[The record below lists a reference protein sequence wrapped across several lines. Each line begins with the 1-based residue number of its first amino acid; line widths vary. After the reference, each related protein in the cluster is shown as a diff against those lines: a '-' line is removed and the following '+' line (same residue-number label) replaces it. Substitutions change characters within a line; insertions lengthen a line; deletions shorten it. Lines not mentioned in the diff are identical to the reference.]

1 MNVKSSLK
9 HFLSSEKK
17 EENQDPGRR
26 RDFLQKAALG
36 GLGIGFMLPGD
47 NVAQEVE
54 YLTQKVSRNS
64 APSDLK
70 ITDLRIAWY
79 DRVPLIKIMT
89 NQGIYGLG
97 EVRDAGSPTYA
108 LFLKSRILGKN
119 PCSVEQIF
127 KNLKQF
133 GGHGRAGGGVS
144 GIEMALW
151 DLAGK
156 AYNVPVY
163 QLLGGKYRDKIR
175 MYADTPSSNDPQVT
189 GNRIKERMAKGFTF
203 VKIDFGLELLRD
215 VPDAVVGNKLWDFR
229 KAWTQEWMSYGQT
242 KHPFTSVQITDKGF
256 EVMLNYI
263 SRVREITG
271 FEVPIAAD
279 HFGHFDVNTA
289 IRLGKAVDKYRLA
302 WIEDII
308 PWMYTDQW
316 KEISHAIET
325 PTLTG
330 EDIYLKEEFIK
341 LCDSRAVDMV
351 HPDLASAGG
360 ILETKKIGDYA
371 EEKGIGMALHWAGS
385 PVSLM
390 ANVHC
395 AAATQNF
402 IALEHHHVD
411 DAGFEDLVTGIAKP
425 ILDNGFI
432 KVPETP
438 GLGIDL
444 NEKAIRARLRKGEEY
459 FAPTPQWD
467 QEQSWDRTWS

>member
-1 MNVKSSLK
+1 MNRNCQMDEFSEQKSRK
-9 HFLSSEKK
+9 RIT
-17 EENQDPGRR
+17 NGRR
-26 RDFLQKAALG
+26 EFLQKSALG
-36 GLGIGFMLPGD
+36 GLGLGFFFNSNNTEKEL
-47 NVAQEVE
+47 E
-54 YLTQKVSRNS
+54 YITQKVSRYS
-64 APSDLK
+64 GPSELK
-70 ITDLRIAWY
+70 ITDLRIAWW
-79 DRVPLIKIMT
+79 RNTPLIKLYT
-89 NQGIYGLG
+89 NQDIYGLG

-119 PCSVEQIF
+119 PCNVEQIF

-156 AYNVPVY
+156 AYGVPVY

-175 MYADTPSSNDPQVT
+175 MYADTPSSDDPAVT
-189 GNRIKERMAKGFTF
+189 ADRIKERMGKGFTI
-203 VKIDFGLELLRD
+203 VKIDFGLELLKGI
-215 VPDAVVGNKLWDFR
+215 PDTIIGENLWDLN
-229 KAWTQEWMSYGQT
+229 KGWTQEWMTYGQT
-242 KHPFTSVQITDKGF
+242 KHPFTSLQITEKGF
-256 EVMLNYI
+256 NIMLEYI
-263 SRVREITG
+263 NRVREITG
-271 FEVPIAAD
+271 YEIPIAAD

-302 WIEDII
+302 WLEDII
-308 PWMYTDQW
+308 PWFYTDQW

-341 LCDSRAVDMV
+341 LCDTHAVDMI

-371 EEKGIGMALHWAGS
+371 EEKGVSMALHWAGS

-411 DAGFEDLVTGIAKP
+411 DAGFEELAAGIAKP

-444 NEKAIRARLRKGEEY
+444 NEKAVKEQLRKGEEY

-467 QEQSWDRTWS
+467 KEQSWDRTWS

>member
-1 MNVKSSLK
+1 MKNSSGPEE
-9 HFLSSEKK
+9 LSATPDKGHS
-17 EENQDPGRR
+17 PSGRR
-26 RDFLQKAALG
+26 NFLQKAALG
-36 GLGIGFMLPGD
+36 GLAVGFMFPE
-47 NVAQEVE
+47 NKTESE
-54 YLTQKVSRNS
+54 IEFLTQRVNRYS

-119 PCSVEQIF
+119 PCNVEQIF

-175 MYADTPSSNDPQVT
+175 MYADTPSSSDPQVT
-189 GNRIKERMAKGFTF
+189 GDRIKSRMALGFTF
-203 VKIDFGLELLRD
+203 VKIDFGLELLRN
-215 VPDAVVGNKLWDFR
+215 VPDAVVGNKLWDLG

-242 KHPFTSVQITDKGF
+242 KHPFTSIQITDKGF
-256 EVMLNYI
+256 DVMLNYI

-271 FEVPIAAD
+271 YEVPIAAD

-308 PWMYTDQW
+308 PWFYTEQW

-411 DAGFEDLVTGIAKP
+411 DPGFEDLVTGISKP
-425 ILDNGFI
+425 ILDQGYI

-467 QEQSWDRTWS
+467 KEQSWDRTWS

>member
-1 MNVKSSLK
+1 MKKQDKQEGSQISNHFPNDRRSFLRKS
-9 HFLSSEKK
+9 
-17 EENQDPGRR
+17 
-26 RDFLQKAALG
+26 ALG
-36 GLGIGFMLPGD
+36 GLAMGTFLTQ
-47 NVAQEVE
+47 NSVAREIE
-54 YLTQKVSRNS
+54 FATQKVSRYS

-70 ITDLRIAWY
+70 ITDMRIAWA
-79 DRVPLIKIMT
+79 DNVPIIKIYT
-89 NQGIYGLG
+89 NQDIYGLG
-97 EVRDAGSPTYA
+97 EVRDGGSPTYA
-108 LFLKSRILGKN
+108 LFLKSRLLGKN

-133 GGHGRAGGGVS
+133 GGHGRQGGGVS
-144 GIEMALW
+144 GIEIALW

-156 AYNVPVY
+156 AYGVPVY

-175 MYADTPSSNDPQVT
+175 MYADTPSAEDPEVT
-189 GNRIKERMAKGFTF
+189 ANRIIKRKEKGFTF
-203 VKIDFGLELLRD
+203 FKIDFGLELIRN
-215 VPDAVVGNKLWDFR
+215 VPNAIVGSKNQDLN
-229 KAWTQEWMSYGQT
+229 KAWTDEWMTYGQT
-242 KHPFTSVQITDKGF
+242 KHPFTGLQITEIGF
-256 EVMLNYI
+256 QKLEEYI
-263 SRVREITG
+263 ARVRDIVG
-271 FEVPIAAD
+271 YEVPIAAD

-302 WIEDII
+302 WLEDLI
-308 PWMYTDQW
+308 PWIYTDQW

-341 LCDSRAVDMV
+341 LCDSHAVDMV
-351 HPDLASAGG
+351 HPDLVSSGG

-371 EEKGIGMALHWAGS
+371 EEKGVAMALHWAGS
-385 PVSLM
+385 PISLM

-402 IALEHHHVD
+402 MALEHHHVD
-411 DAGFEDLVTGIAKP
+411 DENFEDMAEGIQKP

-432 KVPETP
+432 KVPDTP

-444 NEKAIRARLRKGEEY
+444 NEKVIKERLKKGEDY

-467 QEQSWDRTWS
+467 KERSWDRTWS